1 VFIIIHK
8 KKDGRFMSE
17 YKDGNSKDQF
27 NKLIRRNKDSYL
39 EEKKKFNFFDL
50 IGTLTGA
57 LLGGLVVGSIL
68 PGSGIIWAIAGGI
81 AGYFLTPHFV
91 PKFFRWFKKVMKK
104 DKF

>member
-1 VFIIIHK
+1 
-8 KKDGRFMSE
+8 MSE

-39 EEKKKFNFFDL
+39 KEKKKFNFFDL
-50 IGTLTGA
+50 VGTLTGA
-57 LLGGLVVGSIL
+57 LGGLLLGGLLL
-68 PGSGIIWAIAGGI
+68 PGSGIFWAIAGGI

-91 PKFFRWFKKVMKK
+91 PKFFRWLKKVMNK